1 MSQSAKQRKA
11 VSRTSRCGCDFAS
24 DKHLLNIAAGEAARN
39 AYAGSY
45 DVKLV
50 NDIFGKLEGF
60 SVDEKA
66 FCPF

>member
-1 MSQSAKQRKA
+1 MR
-11 VSRTSRCGCDFAS
+11 FLAS

-45 DVKLV
+45 GVKLV
-50 NDIFGKLEGF
+50 NDIFGNCEGF

-66 FCPF
+66 FCPS